1 MIYRYMGKSGLQLS
15 EISLGSWFFGEQ
27 VNESQVYD
35 LLHLAYD
42 KGINFF
48 DTADK
53 YGGKGEAERLIGR
66 GIKDLPREALVIAT
80 KVFSPMDPGPNGR
93 GLSRKHIMEAC
104 NASLKRLDIGYI
116 DIYFCHSFDKEVTHY
131 EIVRA
136 MDDLIHQGKVLYW
149 GTSNWPS
156 KEIRQAYELASKN
169 GFYLPCVEQAE
180 YSMLVRE
187 KIEDELENLVKELGI
202 GLVTYGPLNSGLLTG
217 KYNNGIPKGTRY
229 EFREWLHPVLT
240 DEKKLQKVRTLSEI
254 ADRIKLPLPQLAIAW
269 LLRKPWITSVITGVS
284 KTEQI
289 EENMGALDAFKAL
302 SDEILLEIDQILS

>member
-1 MIYRYMGKSGLQLS
+1 MGNSGLQLS

-27 VNESQVYD
+27 VNESEVYT
-35 LLHLAYD
+35 LLHFAYEN
-42 KGINFF
+42 GINFF

-53 YGGKGEAERLIGR
+53 YGGKGEAERLIGK

-104 NASLKRLDIGYI
+104 NASLRRLDIDYI
-116 DIYFCHSFDKEVTHY
+116 DIYFCHSFDKDVTHY

-149 GTSNWPS
+149 GTSNWLS
-156 KEIRQAYELASKN
+156 KEIRQAHELASKN

-187 KIEDELENLVKELGI
+187 KVEGELENVIKELGI

-229 EFREWLHPVLT
+229 EFREWLQPVLT
-240 DEKKLQKVRTLSEI
+240 DEKKLQKVRLLSEI
-254 ADRIKLPLPQLAIAW
+254 ADRVKLPLPEIAIAW
-269 LLRKPWITSVITGVS
+269 LLRIPWITSVITGAS
-284 KTEQI
+284 KTRQI
-289 EENMGALDAFKAL
+289 KENISALDVYKEFN
-302 SDEILLEIDQILS
+302 DELLLELDQILG